1 MHLKIFKYVFIN
13 VLLICFTN
21 ISYAQTYPVYK
32 NSSAIAVLDQDA
44 LFSESEWGKEVL
56 KNVEKKVSKLSDENR
71 SIETALELEESELT
85 KIRKTISKIEFDV
98 LAIKFDEKVK
108 KIRLE
113 QADKQR
119 KINIF
124 LNENRKLFFK
134 LAIYNFNRFIYPREK
149 LEWIIVDNGEE
160 NLCDILPIDNRIR
173 YIKLD
178 HSKQYSVAYMRNRC
192 ISESKHDIIC
202 YMDDDDIYRP
212 ESILSRVKSL
222 IKYKNNGIECVGCTQ
237 IGCFNIIN
245 GHDDEEKVIE
255 VQHEEIDEDEYPL
268 GI

>member
-44 LFSESEWGKEVL
+44 LFYESEWGKKVL

-85 KIRKTISKIEFDV
+85 KVRKTISKIEFDV

-124 LNENRKLFFK
+124 LNENRKLFF
-134 LAIYNFNRFIYPREK
+134 EK
-149 LEWIIVDNGEE
+149 VTP
-160 NLCDILPIDNRIR
+160 ILLD
-173 YIKLD
+173 YINEL
-178 HSKQYSVAYMRNRC
+178 
-192 ISESKHDIIC
+192 
-202 YMDDDDIYRP
+202 
-212 ESILSRVKSL
+212 
-222 IKYKNNGIECVGCTQ
+222 GIEVLLNKDTVALASLGSDIT
-237 IGCFNIIN
+237 ISAIN
-245 GHDDEEKVIE
+245 KINEQLKN
-255 VQHEEIDEDEYPL
+255 
-268 GI
+268 

>member
-1 MHLKIFKYVFIN
+1 MRLKIFKYVFIN

-32 NSSAIAVLDQDA
+32 NSSAIAVLDQDS
-44 LFSESEWGKEVL
+44 LFSESEWGKKVL

-85 KIRKTISKIEFDV
+85 KARKTISKIEYDV

-124 LNENRKLFFK
+124 LNENRKLFF
-134 LAIYNFNRFIYPREK
+134 EK
-149 LEWIIVDNGEE
+149 VTP
-160 NLCDILPIDNRIR
+160 ILLD
-173 YIKLD
+173 YINEL
-178 HSKQYSVAYMRNRC
+178 
-192 ISESKHDIIC
+192 
-202 YMDDDDIYRP
+202 
-212 ESILSRVKSL
+212 
-222 IKYKNNGIECVGCTQ
+222 GIEVLLNKDTVALASLGSDIT
-237 IGCFNIIN
+237 ISAIN
-245 GHDDEEKVIE
+245 KINEQLKN
-255 VQHEEIDEDEYPL
+255 
-268 GI
+268 

>member
-1 MHLKIFKYVFIN
+1 MRLKIFKYVFIN

-32 NSSAIAVLDQDA
+32 NSSAIAVLDQDS
-44 LFSESEWGKEVL
+44 LFSESEWGKKLL

-85 KIRKTISKIEFDV
+85 KVRKTISKIEFDV

-124 LNENRKLFFK
+124 LNENRKLFF
-134 LAIYNFNRFIYPREK
+134 EK
-149 LEWIIVDNGEE
+149 VTP
-160 NLCDILPIDNRIR
+160 ILLD
-173 YIKLD
+173 YINEL
-178 HSKQYSVAYMRNRC
+178 
-192 ISESKHDIIC
+192 
-202 YMDDDDIYRP
+202 
-212 ESILSRVKSL
+212 
-222 IKYKNNGIECVGCTQ
+222 GIEVLLNKDTVALASLGSDIT
-237 IGCFNIIN
+237 ISAIN
-245 GHDDEEKVIE
+245 KINEQLKN
-255 VQHEEIDEDEYPL
+255 
-268 GI
+268 